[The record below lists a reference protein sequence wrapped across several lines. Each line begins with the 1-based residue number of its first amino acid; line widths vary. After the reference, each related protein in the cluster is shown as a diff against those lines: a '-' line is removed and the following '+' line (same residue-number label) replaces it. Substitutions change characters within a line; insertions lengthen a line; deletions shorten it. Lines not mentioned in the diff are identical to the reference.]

1 MSELSI
7 EVQSRDR
14 IGSRAARRLRR
25 EGLIP
30 AVVYGGERD
39 TLPIQVDRR
48 ALLDL
53 IKEAGSENAVFV
65 LELAGSKGKTRHC
78 MVRDME
84 VNPLTREIVHVDFI
98 RIDMSRKVEVEVPV
112 ELVGIPLG
120 VSEDGGIL
128 DHITREVEVECL
140 PGDIPNHLEVDVS
153 ELHIGQNVTIGDV
166 SLPAGVELIDDPER
180 VVASV
185 VVPHIEEEPEEE
197 EEMLLEAEMAEPE
210 LVGREGEGEEGEEAE
225 EEGEEAEG

>member
-14 IGSRAARRLRR
+14 VGSRAARRLRR

-30 AVVYGGERD
+30 AVVYGGDRD
-39 TLPIQVDRR
+39 TVPIQVDRR

-65 LELAGSKGKTRHC
+65 LKLAGTKGKKRHC
-78 MVRDME
+78 MVRDLE

-98 RIDMSRKVEVEVPV
+98 RIDMKRKVVVEVPV
-112 ELVGIPLG
+112 EVMGEPVG
-120 VSEDGGIL
+120 VTQDGGIL

-166 SLPAGVELIDDPER
+166 PLPDGVELTDDPDR

-185 VVPHIEEEPEEE
+185 VVPRIEEEPEEE
-197 EEMLLEAEMAEPE
+197 EEMLLEAEMEEPE
-210 LVGREGEGEEGEEAE
+210 LVGREKEEGEEGE